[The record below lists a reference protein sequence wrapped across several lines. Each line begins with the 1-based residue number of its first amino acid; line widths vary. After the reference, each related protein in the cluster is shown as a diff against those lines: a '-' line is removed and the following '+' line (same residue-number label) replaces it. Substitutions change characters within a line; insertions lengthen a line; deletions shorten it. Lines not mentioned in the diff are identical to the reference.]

1 MLHTDAPGNTRQNGR
16 WSSIVLIVKMLLTVA
31 WRNLLRNRRRSV
43 IVFISIVVGITAV
56 MFNDGLSIGMISQML
71 ENSIGSHVSHI
82 QIHAKGFNDNRVIQ
96 NNMATPSEVENV
108 LRDTPGIA
116 HWSPRVVSFGLLSS
130 ALNSSGGV
138 IVGVDPEREQDVT
151 TIRRSIVEGSY
162 LTGAPRE
169 VVIAR
174 RLADKLQVGLGD
186 KVVGMASALS
196 GDVGSDLFRVTGIF
210 ETVSSEFDKAYMFTS
225 IDNARSML
233 ELEDRVLEY
242 AVIVRDINEVEDIAA
257 SLRSKLGD
265 EYEVLTY
272 IDLLPIL
279 VSQVDMY
286 QSMMYVVYLI
296 IALAMIFGIINTMLM
311 SVFERIQEFG
321 VLMAIGMRVR
331 RIFLMVLLE
340 AGMLGVL
347 GTAVGLLLGSGLLL
361 LFSHIGID
369 FSIFSEGL
377 TSFGVG
383 AVIYPRLTPDTILN
397 VLIIIPLT
405 TVLGAVYPAVRAMR
419 LQPVAAIRYV

>member
-1 MLHTDAPGNTRQNGR
+1 
-16 WSSIVLIVKMLLTVA
+16 MLLTIA
-31 WRNLLRNRRRSV
+31 WRNIWRNRRRSM
-43 IVFISIVVGITAV
+43 IVLISIVVGITAV

-96 NNMATPSEVENV
+96 NAIPRPSDVERALESTPEV
-108 LRDTPGIA
+108 R
-116 HWSPRVVSFGLLSS
+116 HWSPRVLSFGLLSS

-138 IVGVDPEREQDVT
+138 IVGVDPEREKEVT
-151 TIRRSIVEGSY
+151 TIKQSMIEGEY
-162 LTGAPRE
+162 LSGAAHE
-169 VVIAR
+169 VVIGR
-174 RLADKLQVGLGD
+174 RLADKLKVGVGD

-196 GDVGSDLFRVTGIF
+196 GDVGSDLFRVVGVF

-225 IDNARSML
+225 IGNARSML

-242 AVIVRDINEVEDIAA
+242 AVIVQDIDRVQTVAA
-257 SLRSKLGD
+257 ELRQKLGD
-265 EYEVLTY
+265 DYEVLTY

-296 IALAMIFGIINTMLM
+296 IALAMIFGIVNTMLM

-331 RIFLMVLLE
+331 RIFVMVVFE
-340 AGMLGVL
+340 AGLLGIIGTAAGLAL
-347 GTAVGLLLGSGLLL
+347 GTGLLL
-361 LFSHIGID
+361 LFSRIGID
-369 FSIFSEGL
+369 FSLFSEGL

-383 AVIYPRLTPDTILN
+383 AVIYPRLTVETVMN
-397 VLIIIPLT
+397 VLAIIPLT
-405 TVLGAVYPAVRAMR
+405 TVLGAVYPALRAMR
-419 LQPVAAIRYV
+419 LQPVTAIRYV